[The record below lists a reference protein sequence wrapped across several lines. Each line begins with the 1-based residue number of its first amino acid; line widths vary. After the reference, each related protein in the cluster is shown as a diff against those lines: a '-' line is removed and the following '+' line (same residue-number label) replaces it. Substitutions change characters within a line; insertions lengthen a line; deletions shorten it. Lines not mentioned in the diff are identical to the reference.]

1 MIQTMTANELRNRSS
16 EELENDLRSLKE
28 TVFNIKFRR
37 TLGQLEDT
45 SQFKK
50 MRQDL
55 ARIHTILRLRQL
67 GIEKLA

>member
-1 MIQTMTANELRNRSS
+1 MTANELRNRSS
-16 EELENDLRSLKE
+16 EELENDLRNLKE
-28 TVFNIKFRR
+28 TVFNIKFQR

>member
-1 MIQTMTANELRNRSS
+1 MIQTMTANELRNKSS
-16 EELENDLRSLKE
+16 EELENDLRNLKE
-28 TVFNIKFRR
+28 TVFNIKFQR

>member
-16 EELENDLRSLKE
+16 EELENDLRNLKE
-28 TVFNIKFRR
+28 TVFNIKFQR